1 MMLKKYGFNNVW
13 SYDGKVLYKVEVNGY
28 YY

>member
-1 MMLKKYGFNNVW
+1 MMLKKYGFNNAW
-13 SYDGKVLYKVEVNGY
+13 SYDGKVLYKVEVKVY